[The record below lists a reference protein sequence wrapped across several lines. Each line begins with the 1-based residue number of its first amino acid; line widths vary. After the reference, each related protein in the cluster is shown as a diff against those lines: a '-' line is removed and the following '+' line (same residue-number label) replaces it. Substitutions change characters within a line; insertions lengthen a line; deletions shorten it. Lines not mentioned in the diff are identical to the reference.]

1 MCVTSDMSLARSF
14 GAVVSGVAG
23 QIVVV
28 EVDHSQGLPTVG
40 VVGLPDASVNEARH
54 RVRTALGN
62 QDLQWPKGRVT
73 ISLSP
78 AEVRK
83 QGAGLD
89 LAIAMGVLG
98 VTGQIPASALATT
111 VFVGELGLDGSIRQV
126 PGALP
131 ATVAAAQAGFTCV
144 VVPKE
149 NNLHCS
155 VVPGITVLSY
165 SSLTHV
171 IAGLVHGVE
180 ALPPQTGSQ
189 SETEAE
195 SILDLSDVLG
205 QHQARWA
212 LEIAA
217 VGSHNMLMVGAPGVG
232 KTLLA
237 ERLPGILPRLN
248 DQQSLEVTSI
258 HAIAGTLTRP
268 GAITIPPFESPHHSS
283 SLSAIVGGVHGQR
296 VKPGSITKAHHG
308 VLFLDEAPE
317 FARNVVE
324 VLRQPIESGQI
335 VLNRAHW
342 SGVLPARFQLLMA
355 ANPCPC
361 GNASPETQQKCSCTS
376 INRRNY
382 AQRLSGP
389 LLDRMDIN
397 ISMPH
402 VASTESGDSSTTVAQ
417 RVCEARERTH
427 YRLHGLPWHVNAHV
441 PASHLLGSFRPA
453 VGGQELLDHYHR
465 KSGGLRGAHRILR
478 VAWSIAD
485 LVGHQVPDRN
495 DIAMAIHLRE
505 RPEMLVA

>member
-1 MCVTSDMSLARSF
+1 MSLARSF

-23 QIVVV
+23 QVVAV
-28 EVDHSQGLPTVG
+28 EVDHSRGLPTVG
-40 VVGLPDASVNEARH
+40 LVGLPDISVNESRH

-62 QDLQWPKGRVT
+62 HNLAWPKGRVT
-73 ISLSP
+73 INLSP

-89 LAIAMGVLG
+89 LAIAMGILG
-98 VTGQIPASALATT
+98 VTEQISSSALSCT

-131 ATVAAAQAGFTCV
+131 ATVAAAKEGFTRV
-144 VVPKE
+144 VVPQE

-155 VVPGITVLSY
+155 VVPGVSVVSY
-165 SSLTHV
+165 SNLTHLMD
-171 IAGLVHGVE
+171 GLTHGV
-180 ALPPQTGSQ
+180 PPLVIEPDRDRGP
-189 SETEAE
+189 E
-195 SILDLSDVLG
+195 SIADLADVLG
-205 QHQARWA
+205 QDHARWA

-217 VGSHNMLMVGAPGVG
+217 VGGHNMFMVGAPGVG

-237 ERLPGILPRLN
+237 ERLPGILPPL
-248 DQQSLEVTSI
+248 DSHQSLEVTSI
-258 HAIAGTLTRP
+258 HAIAGTLP
-268 GAITIPPFESPHHSS
+268 GNAILTVPPFEAPHHSS
-283 SLSAIVGGVHGQR
+283 SLSAIVGSVHGHK
-296 VKPGSITKAHHG
+296 VKPGSVTKAHHG

-317 FARNVVE
+317 FARNVIE
-324 VLRQPIESGQI
+324 VLRQPLESGEI
-335 VLNRAHW
+335 ALNRAHW

-361 GNASPETQQKCSCTS
+361 GFASPETLQKCKCSS
-376 INRRNY
+376 ISKRNY

-402 VASTESGDSSTTVAQ
+402 VQSSEFGENSATVAL
-417 RVCEARERTH
+417 RVNEARERTRH
-427 YRLHGLPWHVNAHV
+427 RLLGLPWHVNAHV
-441 PASHLLGSFRPA
+441 PASHLLNAFRPTSD
-453 VGGQELLDHYHR
+453 GQELLNEYHR

-485 LVGHQVPDRN
+485 LAGHKVPDRG
-495 DIAMAIHLRE
+495 DVAMAIHLRE
-505 RPEMLVA
+505 RPGMLVE

>member
-1 MCVTSDMSLARSF
+1 MSLARAF

-62 QDLQWPKGRVT
+62 QNFKWPRGRVT

-98 VTGQIPASALATT
+98 VTGQIPASALAET

-131 ATVAAAQAGFTCV
+131 ATVAAAQAGFMNV

-155 VVPGITVLSY
+155 VVPGITVVSY
-165 SSLTHV
+165 STLTHV
-171 IAGLVHGVE
+171 IEGLVHGVA
-180 ALPPQTGSQ
+180 ALPPDHDLPL
-189 SETEAE
+189 EPEC
-195 SILDLSDVLG
+195 ILDLSDVLG
-205 QHQARWA
+205 QQQARWA

-237 ERLPGILPRLN
+237 ERLPGILPKL
-248 DQQSLEVTSI
+248 DDHDSLEVTSI
-258 HAIAGTLTRP
+258 HAIAGTLAGR
-268 GAITIPPFESPHHSS
+268 GSITVPPFESPHHSS
-283 SLSAIVGGVHGQR
+283 SLSAIVGSVHGQR
-296 VKPGSITKAHHG
+296 VKPGSITKAHLG

-324 VLRQPIESGQI
+324 VLRQPLESGQI
-335 VLNRAHW
+335 VLNRSHW
-342 SGVLPARFQLLMA
+342 SGILPARFQLIMA

-361 GNASPETQQKCSCTS
+361 GNASPETRQKCTCPS
-376 INRRNY
+376 ITRRNY

-402 VASTESGDSSTTVAQ
+402 VASTESGDNSSTVAH
-417 RVCEARERTH
+417 RVKEARDRTRR
-427 YRLHGLPWHVNAHV
+427 RLSGSPWQANAHI
-441 PASHLLGSFRPA
+441 PASQLLSNFPPT
-453 VGGQELLDHYHR
+453 VGGQDLLDDYHR

-485 LVGHQVPDRN
+485 LAGHQVPDRN

-505 RPEMLVA
+505 RPGMLTA

>member
-1 MCVTSDMSLARSF
+1 MSLARSF
-14 GAVVSGVAG
+14 GAVVNGVAS

-62 QDLQWPKGRVT
+62 QNLKWPKGRVT

-83 QGAGLD
+83 HGAGLD

-98 VTGQIPASALATT
+98 VTGQIPASALAST

-131 ATVAAAQAGFTCV
+131 ATVAAVKAAFSRV
-144 VVPKE
+144 VVPQE
-149 NNLHCS
+149 NNRHCS
-155 VVPGITVLSY
+155 VVAGISVVSY
-165 SSLTHV
+165 STLAHV
-171 IAGLVHGVE
+171 IDGLMHGV
-180 ALPPQTGSQ
+180 ASLPSDPDQHLDP
-189 SETEAE
+189 E
-195 SILDLSDVLG
+195 STPDLSDVLG
-205 QHQARWA
+205 QHHARWA

-237 ERLPGILPRLN
+237 ERLPGILPKLEN
-248 DQQSLEVTSI
+248 NQSLEVTSI
-258 HAIAGTLTRP
+258 HAIAGTLAGR
-268 GAITIPPFESPHHSS
+268 GAITVPPFESPHHSS
-283 SLSAIVGGVHGQR
+283 SLSAIVGSVHGQK

-317 FARNVVE
+317 FARNVIE
-324 VLRQPIESGQI
+324 VLRQPLESGQI
-335 VLNRAHW
+335 LLNRAHW
-342 SGVLPARFQLLMA
+342 SGVLPARFQLVMA

-361 GNASPETQQKCSCTS
+361 GNASPDTRQECSCPS
-376 INRRNY
+376 IAKRNY

-402 VASTESGDSSTTVAQ
+402 VATTEPGDDSSTVFQ
-417 RVCEARERTH
+417 RVCEARERS
-427 YRLHGLPWHVNAHV
+427 RQRFQNFPWNVNAHI
-441 PASHLLGSFRPA
+441 PASQLMSDFQPA
-453 VGGQELLDHYHR
+453 SGGQELLDSYR
-465 KSGGLRGAHRILR
+465 LKSGGLRGFHRILR
-478 VAWSIAD
+478 VGWSIAD
-485 LVGHQVPDRN
+485 LAGHNVPNRD
-495 DIAMAIHLRE
+495 DIAIAIHLRE
-505 RPEMLVA
+505 RPGMVAT

>member
-1 MCVTSDMSLARSF
+1 MCVTSDMPLSRSF
-14 GAVVSGVAG
+14 GAVVSGVSG
-23 QIVVV
+23 QVVAV

-62 QDLQWPKGRVT
+62 RNLSWPKGRVT
-73 ISLSP
+73 INLSP

-98 VTGQIPASALATT
+98 VTEQIPRSALAST
-111 VFVGELGLDGSIRQV
+111 VFIGELGLDGSIRQV

-131 ATVAAAQAGFTCV
+131 ATVVAAKEGFARV
-144 VVPKE
+144 VVPHE

-155 VVPGITVLSY
+155 VVPGISVVSY
-165 SSLTHV
+165 SNLTHL
-171 IAGLVHGVE
+171 IDGLIHGAAPLTLEV
-180 ALPPQTGSQ
+180 LPQEHLHSTV
-189 SETEAE
+189 
-195 SILDLSDVLG
+195 DLSDVLG
-205 QHQARWA
+205 QDHARWA

-217 VGSHNMLMVGAPGVG
+217 VGGHNMLMVGAPGVG

-237 ERLPGILPRLN
+237 ERLPGILPPL
-248 DQQSLEVTSI
+248 DDHQSLEVTSI
-258 HAIAGTLTRP
+258 HAIAGTLSGNGIMST
-268 GAITIPPFESPHHSS
+268 APFEAPHHSS
-283 SLSAIVGGVHGQR
+283 SLSSIVGSVHGQK
-296 VKPGSITKAHHG
+296 VTPGSLTKAHHG

-324 VLRQPIESGQI
+324 VLRQPLESGEI
-335 VLNRAHW
+335 ALNRAHW

-361 GNASPETQQKCSCTS
+361 GNASPETPQGCTCSS
-376 INRRNY
+376 ISKRNY

-402 VASTESGDSSTTVAQ
+402 VESSESGDSSQTVAC
-417 RVCEARERTH
+417 RVIEARERTQR
-427 YRLHGLPWHVNAHV
+427 RLLGTPWRVNAHV
-441 PASHLLGSFRPA
+441 PASYLLRNLRPA

-478 VAWSIAD
+478 LAWSIAD
-485 LVGHQVPDRN
+485 ISGHEIPDRS

-505 RPEMLVA
+505 RPGMLAT

>member
-1 MCVTSDMSLARSF
+1 MSLARSF

-62 QDLQWPKGRVT
+62 QNLKWPKGRVT

-98 VTGQIPASALATT
+98 VTGQIPATALTTT

-131 ATVAAAQAGFTCV
+131 ATVAAAQAGFTSV
-144 VVPKE
+144 VVPKD

-155 VVPGITVLSY
+155 VVPGIKVVSY
-165 SSLTHV
+165 STLTHV
-171 IAGLVHGVE
+171 IEGLVHGAE
-180 ALPPQTGSQ
+180 SLPPDLDSPM
-189 SETEAE
+189 EPEF
-195 SILDLSDVLG
+195 ILDLSDVLG
-205 QHQARWA
+205 QQQARWA

-217 VGSHNMLMVGAPGVG
+217 IGSHNMLMVGAPGVG

-237 ERLPGILPRLN
+237 ERLPGILPKL
-248 DQQSLEVTSI
+248 DDYESLEVTSI
-258 HAIAGTLTRP
+258 HAIAGTLAGR
-268 GAITIPPFESPHHSS
+268 GSITVPPFEAPHHSS
-283 SLSAIVGGVHGQR
+283 SLSAIVGSVHGQR
-296 VKPGSITKAHHG
+296 VNPGSITKAHHG

-324 VLRQPIESGQI
+324 VLRQPLESGQI
-335 VLNRAHW
+335 VLNRSHW

-361 GNASPETQQKCSCTS
+361 GNSSPETRQECTCPS
-376 INRRNY
+376 IIRRNY

-402 VASTESGDSSTTVAQ
+402 VASTELGDNSFTVAL
-417 RVCEARERTH
+417 RVKEARERTRW
-427 YRLHGLPWHVNAHV
+427 RLQGSPWQVNAHV
-441 PASHLLGSFRPA
+441 PASQLLTKFQPT
-453 VGGQELLDHYHR
+453 VGGQELLDAFRR

-485 LVGHQVPDRN
+485 LAGHQQPDRS

-505 RPEMLVA
+505 RPGMLTA